1 MILYERSD
9 LELLSRYMKDQGL
22 DSIHQEIVDIID
34 GTFAVSEIRSL
45 LLEYFA
51 ELYYILFICS
61 LDELPKWI
69 NSPYNFAANW
79 RLKRGA

>member
-9 LELLSRYMKDQGL
+9 LGLLSRYMKNQGL
-22 DSIHQEIVDIID
+22 ESIHQEIIDILD
-34 GTFAVSEIRSL
+34 CTFSISEIRTL

-79 RLKRGA
+79 RLKRGS